1 MAQTHAPSV
10 PSLPAP
16 AAPVRARLALAG
28 SLVLGVVLALL
39 TIPEFSPWMQAHFGH
54 HH

>member
-10 PSLPAP
+10 PSLPP
-16 AAPVRARLALAG
+16 PPLLCGRRLALAG

-39 TIPEFSPWMQAHFGH
+39 TIPEFGPWMQAHFGH